1 MVPSTGE
8 TTMDADRVSTA
19 DSEVPEEEQRETAAK
34 PADDSGTDWAG
45 PTDGTDWVGPT
56 DTTDWAGPGGAEA

>member
-1 MVPSTGE
+1 
-8 TTMDADRVSTA
+8 MDADRVSTA